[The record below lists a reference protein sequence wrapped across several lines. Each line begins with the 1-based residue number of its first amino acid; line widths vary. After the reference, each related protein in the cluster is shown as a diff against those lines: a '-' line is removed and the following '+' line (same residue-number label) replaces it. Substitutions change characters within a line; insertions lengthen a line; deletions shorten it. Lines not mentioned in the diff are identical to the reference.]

1 MACQIFLNVFND
13 SAFVC
18 SYLCLSKKC
27 FGEKPNGK
35 AKPKTENRR
44 SIIGDQYFAFGA

>member
-1 MACQIFLNVFND
+1 MACRIFFNVFND

-35 AKPKTENRR
+35 AKPKTDVQDAEETMHPRANP
-44 SIIGDQYFAFGA
+44 